1 MHVIT
6 WRYRVKP
13 ERVEEFKK
21 AYGSDGSWVRLFQ
34 SGDGYVK
41 TDLLPSK
48 TDPFEFTTVDYW
60 TSQEAFDNFKAAHR
74 EEYEKLDAD
83 FARLTIREERIRR
96 AQAISRRTL
105 VLREFRNAALILL
118 GIASAAMGLKGFLLS
133 SNFIDGGVTGIS
145 MLLSKVTPISLSVW
159 LPLVNL
165 PFIALGFRQIGAAFA
180 LRSSLA
186 IAALAVVLAT
196 VHFPDVTPDPVL
208 TAVFGGF
215 FIGAGIGLAVRGGSV
230 LDGTEIAAL
239 LISKRSS
246 VLKVGDVI
254 LAFNVVLFIVAM
266 RLLGVEAA
274 LYSILTYL
282 AAAKTLDFVIHGI
295 EEYTAMTIV
304 SGESGAIREEITGTL
319 QRGVTIYRGYGGLT
333 NAEQDILYCVVTR
346 LEIGKVK
353 SIVRSIDQ
361 HAFIVSHALADV
373 DGGVVKRT
381 PLP

>member
-6 WRYRVKP
+6 WRFRVKP
-13 ERVEEFKK
+13 DRVEEFRTE
-21 AYGSDGSWVRLFQ
+21 YGPGGSWAKLFQ
-34 SGDGYVK
+34 LGDGYVK

-74 EEYEKLDAD
+74 EEYERLDQK
-83 FARLTIREERIRR
+83 FTGLTIREERIRR
-96 AQAISRRTL
+96 GPTVSKRTL
-105 VLREFRNAALILL
+105 VLREFRNAALSLL
-118 GIASAAMGLKGFLLS
+118 GVASAAMGLKGFLLS

-165 PFIALGFRQIGAAFA
+165 PFVALGLRQIGAAFA

-186 IAALAVVLAT
+186 ISGLAVVLAT
-196 VHFPDVTPDPVL
+196 IHFPDVTPDPVL

-215 FIGAGIGLAVRGGSV
+215 FIGAGIGLAVRGGAV

-254 LAFNVVLFIVAM
+254 LAVNVVLFIVAM